1 MRFDPR
7 SSTFKRRL
15 LDLKPGERMFAAH
28 LSSDFVL
35 PRDVHQKLAF
45 VAGGIGVTPFASMIR
60 QLLRDQ
66 DKRPIVVLYS
76 ASTPGDIAYADLLDD
91 ASEQLGIRIVYTLTD
106 PTSVPADFRERT
118 FYLSG
123 SQRMVSGV
131 KEALKHVGV
140 SGSRVK
146 TDYFPG
152 YD

>member
-1 MRFDPR
+1 M
-7 SSTFKRRL
+7 
-15 LDLKPGERMFAAH
+15 
-28 LSSDFVL
+28 
-35 PRDVHQKLAF
+35 
-45 VAGGIGVTPFASMIR
+45 
-60 QLLRDQ
+60 RDQ
-66 DKRPIVVLYS
+66 DKRPSVVLYS
-76 ASTPGDIAYADLLDD
+76 ASTPGDIAYADLLND
-91 ASEQLGIRIVYTLTD
+91 ASRQLGIRTVYTLTD
-106 PTSVPADFRERT
+106 PASVPADFRERT